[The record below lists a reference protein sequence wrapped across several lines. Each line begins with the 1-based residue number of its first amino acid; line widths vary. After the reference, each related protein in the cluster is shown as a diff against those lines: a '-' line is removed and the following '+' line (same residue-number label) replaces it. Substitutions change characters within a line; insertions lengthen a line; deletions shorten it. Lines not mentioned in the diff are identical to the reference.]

1 MSFIAGLVWGLVVA
15 AIEVASEHY
24 GPSFGPI
31 AFNGNG
37 ALAAPLIIVPL
48 AVFRGWTWITNR
60 WSGRSLIPGIA
71 FTVGLYLGVGAASP
85 ADAVLFPQGSGST
98 LANSLPA
105 LLATGAIFVLPVA
118 LIAAAIYWA
127 LRSERFPG
135 TGLVITILYLIG
147 VALSLYPQLGTIVSG
162 GIIAGTAAGHSWRVA
177 GSRLLI
183 SILVIILMAVAVV
196 GIPYVRE
203 GATPLGPPTFPT
215 R

>member
-85 ADAVLFPQGSGST
+85 ADAV
-98 LANSLPA
+98 
-105 LLATGAIFVLPVA
+105 VD
-118 LIAAAIYWA
+118 
-127 LRSERFPG
+127 
-135 TGLVITILYLIG
+135 
-147 VALSLYPQLGTIVSG
+147 
-162 GIIAGTAAGHSWRVA
+162 
-177 GSRLLI
+177 SR
-183 SILVIILMAVAVV
+183 
-196 GIPYVRE
+196 
-203 GATPLGPPTFPT
+203 
-215 R
+215 